1 MPSFP
6 KANSISAVQGALQWL
21 EDNQDKSME
30 EINAAAPPASAE
42 TDPSIEPDA
51 LKPGEV
57 ARSMVCNDCGKKFR
71 SMAQA
76 EFHASKT
83 YDPHFLD
90 YIWRGIP
97 STDISCLGNI

>member
-1 MPSFP
+1 MFS
-6 KANSISAVQGALQWL
+6 KANCIPAVQGALQWL

-30 EINAAAPPASAE
+30 EINAAAAPPTSEE

-57 ARSMVCNDCGKKFR
+57 AKSMVCNDCGKKFR

-83 YDPHFLD
+83 YVSHFLD
-90 YIWRGIP
+90 YIWWGIP
-97 STDISCLGNI
+97 GADDLCLGNI